1 VAGPLCGGH
10 VPCTY
15 VSPLLL
21 NCSENALIPNP
32 SSAREEG
39 QIFILWGAE
48 TSAWRIGIT
57 SITIRVAT
65 LFCHH
70 VPNEPPPQF
79 TPLTLSEGSNQA
91 LHLES
96 TLQDLPLYHF
106 QIELGDLGWELAWV
120 FEQNPLLPGAVLT
133 DRGKFVGMLSRRRFL
148 EALIRPHGIEF
159 FLKEPLQ
166 VLYSYAR
173 SEILQLPGTTPILAA
188 AHQALRRSP
197 ELLSEPVLVKI
208 EPHSYRLL
216 DIHTLNIAYWQI
228 RGIETQVRYE
238 RTQAQMIQSDKM
250 ANLGR
255 LVDGVAH
262 EILDP
267 VSFIWGNLSHV
278 IDYSKSL
285 LQILDAYEK
294 HLPNPPVELQ
304 QLREDLEVDY
314 LRQDLP
320 RTIESIRS
328 GADRL
333 SKLATSL
340 QNFCHIDEVY
350 PKPANLHELID
361 SIVLLLKSRL
371 TSEIQIVRNYGHL
384 PPVLCYAGQLNQ
396 VFMNILS
403 NAINA
408 LLNEAVSQQIDLD
421 LKTMQN
427 GGSHAPPFKPT
438 IEITTQVRSL
448 EVSRGGTFRWVS
460 ICIADNGPG
469 LSPETQKQILDSF
482 SVKKRAEKETS
493 LAVSYQIVT
502 AKHGGKLEMRSREA
516 TKTGTG
522 TEFEILLPLH

>member
-1 VAGPLCGGH
+1 M
-10 VPCTY
+10 
-15 VSPLLL
+15 L
-21 NCSENALIPNP
+21 NES
-32 SSAREEG
+32 
-39 QIFILWGAE
+39 
-48 TSAWRIGIT
+48 
-57 SITIRVAT
+57 T
-65 LFCHH
+65 L
-70 VPNEPPPQF
+70 PF
-79 TPLTLSEGSNQA
+79 TQPTLYEGSNQA

-106 QIELGDLGWELAWV
+106 QVDLRCLGWELAQV
-120 FEQNPLLPGAVLT
+120 FEQHPLLPGSVLVN
-133 DRGKFVGMLSRRRFL
+133 REKFIGMVSRRRLL
-148 EALIRPHGIEF
+148 ESLIRPHGIEL

-166 VLYSYAR
+166 VLYSYVR
-173 SEILQLPGTTPILAA
+173 SEILQLPGTTPIVVA

-197 ELLSEPVLVKI
+197 ELLSEPILVKLK
-208 EPHSYRLL
+208 PQAYYLL
-216 DIHTLNIAYWQI
+216 DVHSLNIAYWQI

-278 IDYSKSL
+278 MEYGKSL
-285 LQILDAYEK
+285 LQLLDAYEK
-294 HLPNPPVELQ
+294 HLPNPPAEILD
-304 QLREDLEVDY
+304 LREAEEVDY

-320 RTIESIRS
+320 RTIDSIRT
-328 GADRL
+328 GANRL

-350 PKPANLHELID
+350 PKPADLHELIE

-371 TSEIQIVRNYGHL
+371 SSEIRIIRNYGNL

-396 VFMNILS
+396 VLMNILS
-403 NAINA
+403 HAIDA
-408 LLNEAVSQQIDLD
+408 LLNEAISQQLDLD
-421 LKTMQN
+421 FKTMQM
-427 GGSHAPPFKPT
+427 GGRPAPTFKPT

-448 EVSRGGTFRWVS
+448 QANNGASSRWIS
-460 ICIADNGPG
+460 ICITDNGPG
-469 LSPETQKQILDSF
+469 LSPEVQKQILDSF

-493 LAVSYQIVT
+493 LAVSYQIIT
-502 AKHGGKLEMRSREA
+502 AKHGGKLEVRSPVQFKQEDPLNGSE
-516 TKTGTG
+516 GTG